1 MKALALIAVLLTGA
15 LLLSVVSVF
24 PAWADP
30 HSPANSSRI
39 SQFYI
44 TETEDLTGV
53 PNLVTAVLA
62 DFRGFDTLFETVV
75 IFSAGIAV
83 FAVLGRAPLKRRRK
97 DPLDDDDDEDQNM
110 VVIQSCRL
118 VIPIMQLFALY
129 VIAHGHHSPG
139 GGFQGGVILG
149 SSFILWAIARN
160 LPTALRRMSSRK
172 VVILACTGILI
183 YAGIGLLC
191 QVLGSNFLDYQIL
204 HLVLPDTGPVMARSH
219 AMLGVEIGVA
229 FTVSAIMF
237 GLYACL
243 SSQGREEG
251 GL

>member
-1 MKALALIAVLLTGA
+1 LKALALIAVLLAGS
-15 LLLSVVSVF
+15 LLLSVVSFF
-24 PAWADP
+24 PTWGDP
-30 HSPANSSRI
+30 HSPANASPI

-44 TETEDLTGV
+44 TETEQLTGV

-75 IFSAGIAV
+75 IFSAGLAV
-83 FAVLGRAPLKRRRK
+83 FSILPPPRRK
-97 DPLDDDDDEDQNM
+97 RGAEKPEEDDPKGNLI
-110 VVIQSCRL
+110 VIQTCRL

-149 SSFILWAIARN
+149 SSFILWAIARS
-160 LPTALRRMSSRK
+160 LPTSLQRLSSRRTK
-172 VVILACTGILI
+172 VLACTGVLI
-183 YAGIGLLC
+183 YAGIGVICQLL
-191 QVLGSNFLDYQIL
+191 GENFLDYHVL
-204 HLVLPDTGPVMARSH
+204 HNLLPATDTIMARSH

-229 FTVSAIMF
+229 FTVSSIMF
-237 GLYACL
+237 GLYAYL
-243 SSQGREEG
+243 SSQGHEEG

>member
-1 MKALALIAVLLTGA
+1 MKALSLIIVLFTGS
-15 LLLSVVSVF
+15 LLLSVVSLF
-24 PAWADP
+24 PVWGNP
-30 HSPANSSRI
+30 HSPANANPI

-44 TETEDLTGV
+44 NETEELTGV

-75 IFSAGIAV
+75 IFSAGLAV
-83 FAVLGRAPLKRRRK
+83 FSILGRPKRKRGDEK
-97 DPLDDDDDEDQNM
+97 PEEDDPNENLI
-110 VVIQSCRL
+110 VIQTCRL

-160 LPTALRRMSSRK
+160 LPTALQRLSSRK
-172 VVILACTGILI
+172 TMILACAGVLI
-183 YAGIGLLC
+183 YAGIGVIC
-191 QVLGSNFLDYQIL
+191 QALGENFLDYHIL
-204 HLVLPDTGPVMARSH
+204 HYLLPATDAIMARSH

-229 FTVSAIMF
+229 FTVSSIMF
-237 GLYACL
+237 GLYAYL